1 MEEIIMPG
9 GLFAKLKKI
18 IALPVALALVTLCA
32 PAQAAFHLFN
42 VDMSSLTPQPVY
54 DEVVI
59 SYSLPNTTFVGCR
72 IDNGLNGSGGYVN
85 GCAGHTFSY
94 AYTTSGIVDGIFSI
108 SFSFD
113 DPASLLT
120 PFTVFGKKNGLP
132 TSTLVLLDINHV
144 PEPASLA
151 LFGLGLLGI
160 GVSRRKKA

>member
-1 MEEIIMPG
+1 VTVNG
-9 GLFAKLKKI
+9 AKVDALDHQ
-18 IALPVALALVTLCA
+18 IADEPSACSAASPCCAAARRITALVSW
-32 PAQAAFHLFN
+32 H
-42 VDMSSLTPQPVY
+42 
-54 DEVVI
+54 
-59 SYSLPNTTFVGCR
+59 
-72 IDNGLNGSGGYVN
+72 
-85 GCAGHTFSY
+85 
-94 AYTTSGIVDGIFSI
+94 FSI